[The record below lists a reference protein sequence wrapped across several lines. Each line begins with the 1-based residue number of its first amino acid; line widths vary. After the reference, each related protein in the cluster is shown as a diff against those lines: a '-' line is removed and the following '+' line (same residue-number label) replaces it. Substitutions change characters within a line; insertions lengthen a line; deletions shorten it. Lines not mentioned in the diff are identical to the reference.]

1 MSALSIKIDAAP
13 LMATADE
20 LLKAGKL
27 LELVDGGLLR
37 RFKDALA
44 GRGVDEL
51 CAIGDMR
58 ADPAG
63 DFLLAVVPSEFLL
76 SVIAALRTA
85 QGDAD
90 IVHG

>member
-13 LMATADE
+13 LMAAADE

-63 DFLLAVVPSEFLL
+63 DFLLAVVSKECGL
-76 SVIAALRTA
+76 STHVVLS
-85 QGDAD
+85 QGVTHDR
-90 IVHG
+90 